1 MKKLLIVAAVLL
13 LADSAAM
20 AQVPYV
26 TMMPVAP
33 APVATYYAYPGSMAG
48 VVTAGSPLVAPL
60 RYYAASPVV
69 APVVTLPLRYYV
81 ASPVVAPAP
90 VIVAPGYP
98 MAGPPLVYGPRV
110 VVRPKVYVVG
120 QPIRNV
126 LRAVTP

>member
-1 MKKLLIVAAVLL
+1 MKKLLVAAAVLL

-20 AQVPYV
+20 GQLPYV

-48 VVTAGSPLVAPL
+48 VVTAGGPLVA
-60 RYYAASPVV
+60 
-69 APVVTLPLRYYV
+69 PLRYYV

-90 VIVAPGYP
+90 VIAAPGYP

-110 VVRPKVYVVG
+110 VVHPKVYVVG

>member
-1 MKKLLIVAAVLL
+1 MKKLLVAAAVLL

-20 AQVPYV
+20 GQLPYV

-33 APVATYYAYPGSMAG
+33 APVVTYYAYPPGTAGG
-48 VVTAGSPLVAPL
+48 VVAGFAPLVTLPP

-69 APVVTLPLRYYV
+69 APAPL
-81 ASPVVAPAP
+81 
-90 VIVAPGYP
+90 IVAPGYP

-110 VVRPKVYVVG
+110 VVHPKVYVVG